1 MTVHKYLR
9 KNLKVRPYKPQ
20 VQPKLTEQQRT
31 ARLKYCNE
39 RKNWSI
45 KNWQRV
51 LFSDESSFE
60 LFHTPNKQN
69 DRVWAKSSVNVPPT
83 EKVKFPGKVMVWGV
97 MSYQALSHHYIIPKG
112 QTVTSE
118 YYVEIILKQSLTSAK
133 LRTRDSGTFLAKI
146 LLPERSK
153 AIFQQDGAPAHT
165 SKRSQEWLKNNMP
178 GFWTKDI
185 WSANS
190 PDLNPIGDVWAI

>member
-1 MTVHKYLR
+1 MTVHRYLR
-9 KNLKVRPYKPQ
+9 KNLKVRQYKPQ
-20 VQPKLTEQQRT
+20 VQSKLTEKQRT
-31 ARLKYCNE
+31 ARLKFCNE
-39 RKNWSI
+39 RKNWTI
-45 KNWQRV
+45 VNWQRV

-69 DRVWAKSSVNVPPT
+69 YRVWAKSNVNVPPT
-83 EKVKFPGKVMVWGV
+83 EKVKFPGKIMTWGV
-97 MSYQALSHHYIIPKG
+97 MLYQAFSHLHIIPKG

-118 YYVEIILKQSLTSAK
+118 YYVETILKQSLTSTM
-133 LRTRDSGTFLAKI
+133 LRTRDSGTILEKK

-165 SKRSQEWLKNNMP
+165 SKKSQEWLKNNMP
-178 GFWTKDI
+178 AFCTKDI

-190 PDLNPIGDVWAI
+190 PDLNPIENV